1 MPGISRLTLDI
12 EWLIF
17 AQFDA
22 ALGKVVKKQGLQ
34 GETNMIGHWIGTKAF
49 GKLTFSSVW
58 YHFISHRLI
67 WSGTFFAL
75 LASTPPVVQSDVIS
89 PSASIG
95 GHEAKFIDINGAR
108 TRYYDVGSGE
118 PMLLVHG
125 ARPSGTSSANTWVPI
140 LPGLSKRF
148 RVLAPDRLGHGMTEN
163 PKGDYSVTAEMD
175 HLYDFIKVMKL
186 EKFHLMGQSTGAYH
200 AARVTLEHP
209 EMVITLILTDSAT
222 LSPPIG
228 NVEERRAAIGLGT
241 GAGARSPGATLK
253 DQVRFSQEALSK
265 NKEHITD
272 EFLSAAVY
280 MASLPNGQKTD
291 AALRGDAAKRYE
303 EVIARGAEEMRG
315 WIKAGRLQTPTLLY
329 WGKNDPSAILAVGLA
344 LFDMIAEKNPRA
356 RMFIVNNAGHFHYRE
371 HPEEFVRNVLNFTT
385 AW

>member
-1 MPGISRLTLDI
+1 MPGISRLTLDN

-34 GETNMIGHWIGTKAF
+34 GETNMIGHRIGTKAF

-95 GHEAKFIDINGAR
+95 SHEAKFIDINGAR

-140 LPGLSKRF
+140 LPGLSRRF

>member
-1 MPGISRLTLDI
+1 LPGISRLTLDT

-140 LPGLSKRF
+140 LPGLSRRF

-303 EVIARGAEEMRG
+303 EVIAKGAEEMRG

>member
-1 MPGISRLTLDI
+1 LPGISRLTLDT

-140 LPGLSKRF
+140 LPGLSRRF